1 MTRKRFIKLLMS
13 YGIPRNKAVEYA
25 NYYNRRNISY
35 ERAYKSLIFV
45 RLASRLKMSVFRVLR
60 KLRYLVTGRC

>member
-13 YGIPRNKAVEYA
+13 YGISRNKSVEYA
-25 NYYNRRNISY
+25 NYYNRRNIPY
-35 ERAYKSLIFV
+35 ERAYKKLIFV
-45 RLASRLKMSVFRVLR
+45 RLASRLEMSAFRVLR